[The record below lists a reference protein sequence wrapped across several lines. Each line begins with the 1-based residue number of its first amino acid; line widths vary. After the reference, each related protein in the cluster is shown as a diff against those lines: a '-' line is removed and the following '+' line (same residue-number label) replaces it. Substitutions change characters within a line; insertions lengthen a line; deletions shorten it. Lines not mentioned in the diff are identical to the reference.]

1 MKELE
6 EKIGKAEN
14 MLYQSSNVSSSSGT
28 SNKEYIYINDSVLEP
43 YTEDEE
49 VIKKTIPTTKKT
61 TKRETK

>member
-1 MKELE
+1 
-6 EKIGKAEN
+6 

-49 VIKKTIPTTKKT
+49 VIKTIPTTKT